1 MTEWRRIQV
10 KITED
15 ENKIILNY
23 MKKNKIKNKNKF
35 VRRAIED
42 LIGVSLADAKRK
54 KNIGLPKDYLA
65 VYEFYKKLHTE
76 LKPYPKISR
85 KLDVFFKSWKNEFFL
100 NWVPK
105 YNEQLFKSG
114 KMFDKFR
121 EHKPRGRPKNEKG
134 KRGRPKT

>member
-1 MTEWRRIQV
+1 MTKWHRIQV

-54 KNIGLPKDYLA
+54 KNRGLPKDYLA
-65 VYEFYKKLHTE
+65 AYEFYKKLQTE
-76 LKPYPKISR
+76 LKPYPRISR
-85 KLDVFFKSWKNEFFL
+85 KLDVFFKSWKSEFFL
-100 NWVPK
+100 DWVPK

-114 KMFDKFR
+114 KMFEKFR
-121 EHKPRGRPKNEKG
+121 EHKSRGRPKEK
-134 KRGRPKT
+134 KERGRPKT